1 MSKKNSK
8 LANLEEEFNVET
20 LQFISDEDFYSLIL
34 RFTIARD
41 IFTEEKKAYAVKKKR
56 FSIKSRVSDETLE
69 LERFFNKIKILIDE
83 EKQRR
88 KTIKNKKAAQAPI
101 VELYL
106 KMLNGDFSED
116 IKDEYKSGL
125 FNLIES
131 DYHLGCSSFEEA
143 YETFKNLIKNNLKT
157 TLKETI

>member
-1 MSKKNSK
+1 
-8 LANLEEEFNVET
+8 
-20 LQFISDEDFYSLIL
+20 
-34 RFTIARD
+34 
-41 IFTEEKKAYAVKKKR
+41 
-56 FSIKSRVSDETLE
+56 
-69 LERFFNKIKILIDE
+69 
-83 EKQRR
+83 
-88 KTIKNKKAAQAPI
+88 
-101 VELYL
+101 
-106 KMLNGDFSED
+106 MLNGDFSED